1 MSDAASSDLLERLR
15 STDTAIQA
23 RAIVDAEK
31 SRAYEAAPLVADLLR
46 SLEDGIRSSAA
57 DALGYLGI
65 KAPGRYGEAL
75 MPLLADRAD
84 FVRACAAE
92 SLGALGYEPAISS
105 LGRLLLT
112 DGDEL
117 VRTSAAEALAA
128 FDDSRV
134 LSFAQGAIDDPDPTV
149 RANAV
154 RVIGLRGDKASRSML
169 NERLNTETA
178 FQPRAAL
185 LGAVWLLGSR
195 KALARLAELLE
206 WADIVQSTIVLN
218 VLWDV
223 ISEASTSSIVRDAA
237 AIREALA
244 RSKQRDELVGRHAD
258 SVLNALA
265 KRLGATPN

>member
-46 SLEDGIRSSAA
+46 SSDDGIRASAA

-65 KAPGRYGEAL
+65 KAPSRYGEAL
-75 MPLLADRAD
+75 LPLLADRAG
-84 FVRACAAE
+84 FARSCAAE
-92 SLGALGYEPAISS
+92 SLGALRYEPAISS
-105 LGRLLLT
+105 LGRLLIS
-112 DGDEL
+112 DPDEL
-117 VRTSAAEALAA
+117 VRTCAAEALAA

-134 LSFAQGAIDDPDPTV
+134 LSFVKRAIDDPDPTV

-154 RVIGLRGDKASRSML
+154 RVIGLRGDETSRSIL
-169 NERLNTETA
+169 NERLNKETA

-195 KALARLAELLE
+195 EALPRLLELLE
-206 WADIVQSTIVLN
+206 GADIVESTIVLN

-223 ISEASTSSIVRDAA
+223 ISEASPSSLHQDAA
-237 AIREALA
+237 SIRDALA
-244 RSKQRDELVGRHAD
+244 RSKQRDALVGRHAD
-258 SVLNALA
+258 QILKELA
-265 KRLGATPN
+265 KRLGAAPN